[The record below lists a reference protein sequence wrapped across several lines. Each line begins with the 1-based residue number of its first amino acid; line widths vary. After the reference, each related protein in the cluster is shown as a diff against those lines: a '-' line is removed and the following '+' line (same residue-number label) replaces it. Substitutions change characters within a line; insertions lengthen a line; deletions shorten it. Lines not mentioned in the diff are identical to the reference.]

1 MPRRFAW
8 LIEAGITGRT
18 LFLHSRNGEQF
29 WNRDDRGALEFP
41 SETAGKDFAGR
52 YLNEAVVVERHELFG

>member
-1 MPRRFAW
+1 MSRRFAW

-29 WNRDDRGALEFP
+29 WKRDDRGAMEFP
-41 SETAGKDFAGR
+41 TETAGKDFAER
-52 YLNEAVVVERHELFG
+52 YLNEAVLVVRHELFG